1 MKKFLKVAGTV
12 AGILILVFGI
22 LLLVA
27 SNTAKNEMK
36 EIEYAKVEMAEVE
49 DGIYQGIT
57 ETSLVKVETEVS
69 VVNHKIT
76 EIVLLKHENGRG
88 TAAEVITDKMVAE
101 NSYEVDAISG
111 ATTSSEVIK
120 SAVSK
125 ALAKGVDAK

>member
-88 TAAEVITDKMVAE
+88 TAAEVITDKMVAD

>member
-1 MKKFLKVAGTV
+1 MKKFLKVAGI
-12 AGILILVFGI
+12 AIGILILGLGI

-27 SNTAKNEMK
+27 SNTAENEMK

-49 DGIYQGIT
+49 DGVYQGIT
-57 ETSLVKVETEVS
+57 ETSLVKVETEVT

-88 TAAEVITDKMVAE
+88 TAAEVITDKMIAE

-125 ALAKGVDAK
+125 ALAKGIDAK